1 MSIQFMNCPLC
12 GSKLKWALVS
22 GKCKRFECDTEFS
35 EGNLSFEGELCIQRQ
50 RKINKNDNES

>member
-1 MSIQFMNCPLC
+1 MNCPLC